1 MEGREHATRVL
12 SLLLLSN
19 CLSLLQDLGYAATIA
34 SLLLSVILIILS
46 VLLMLYNNP
55 LRRQRRMSLK
65 QAVDN
70 DFEERVNNS
79 RPLKV
84 STGDVLRYVALIT
97 LAFVTL
103 APVFVMF
110 ATSLKLPV
118 EIQSREFRWL
128 FTPTL
133 SNYTEVIA
141 ERRMI
146 PFLVSSLFIALG
158 STFFTLLTA
167 GMAAFALARM
177 RFPGRGVM
185 ARTTLVV
192 RMIPTAVIAVA
203 IIGFWSSWGVS
214 DWFEGVRFEL
224 PNGLGR
230 GDVFGAS
237 QFGLMLFYTALNL
250 PFSVWLLFGFIQQI
264 PVELEEAAL
273 IDGANLFQVL
283 FRVIFPLMGAGF
295 AVSAIFT
302 FRIAWNEFVLAL
314 SLTDR
319 YTKTLPVFAS
329 EFITDSGVLWGQMM
343 AVGSL
348 IAIPPLI
355 ITFFAAKQII
365 QGMTAGAVKG

>member
-1 MEGREHATRVL
+1 MSMQQTVIEGLERRERKAKRVQP
-12 SLLLLSN
+12 SN
-19 CLSLLQDLGYAATIA
+19 
-34 SLLLSVILIILS
+34 
-46 VLLMLYNNP
+46 
-55 LRRQRRMSLK
+55 
-65 QAVDN
+65 
-70 DFEERVNNS
+70 
-79 RPLKV
+79 
-84 STGDVLRYVALIT
+84 GDVWRYIALVT
-97 LAFVTL
+97 LALVTL
-103 APVFVMF
+103 APIFVMF

-118 EIQSREFRWL
+118 EIQSRVPRWI
-128 FTPTL
+128 FTPTV
-133 SNYTEVIA
+133 SNYGEVITTY
-141 ERRMI
+141 RMI
-146 PFLVSSLFIALG
+146 PYLISSLVIALG

-177 RFPGRGVM
+177 RFPGRGII
-185 ARTTLVV
+185 AQTTLVI
-192 RMIPTAVIAVA
+192 RMIPPAVIAVA
-203 IIGFWSSWGVS
+203 VVGFWISWGLGDVT
-214 DWFEGVRFEL
+214 EGIRFNL
-224 PNGLGR
+224 PGGLGR
-230 GDVFGAS
+230 GDLLDGS
-237 QFGLMLFYTALNL
+237 QLGLMLFYTALNL

-302 FRIAWNEFVLAL
+302 FRIAWNEFILAL
-314 SLTDR
+314 FLTNR

-329 EFITDSGVLWGQMM
+329 EFIRDDGVLWGQMM